1 MAEINA
7 KLVKDLRERTGA
19 AMMDCKRALEAVG
32 GDIDAAIEK
41 MRMDGQAKADK
52 KATRVAAE
60 GEVAAAVSPQAA
72 ALVEVN
78 CETDFVAKNE
88 DFRALAQTAARLVL
102 EQQPADVAAL
112 LALDAGGESLDERRR
127 ALVARLGENIAVRR
141 FERLEAGAGGVLGSY
156 LHGSRIGVLVVL
168 SAGAAPLAKDLAMHV
183 AASRPQFLRVE
194 DVPADVLESERR
206 IVEAQTAEQATG
218 KPAEIVAKMVDGR
231 LRKFLNE
238 VTLLG
243 QPFVKDPEQT
253 VDKLLKSQK
262 ANVARF
268 VRFEVGE
275 GIEKKA
281 SDFAGEVM
289 AQAKASMG

>member
-1 MAEINA
+1 MAEISA

-32 GDIDAAIEK
+32 GDLDAAVEK

-52 KATRVAAE
+52 KASRVAAE
-60 GEVAAAVSPQAA
+60 GEVAVAVSPQAA

-78 CETDFVAKNE
+78 CETDFVAKND

-102 EQQPADVAAL
+102 EQQPADLAAL
-112 LALDAGGESLDERRR
+112 LGLDAGGESLDVRRR
-127 ALVARLGENIAVRR
+127 ALVAKLGENIAVRR
-141 FERLEAGAGGVLGSY
+141 FDRLQVGEGGVLGSY

-168 SAGAAPLAKDLAMHV
+168 ASGSASLAKDLAMHV

-194 DVPADVLESERR
+194 DVPAPVLESERR
-206 IVEAQTAEQATG
+206 IVEAQTAEQSQG
-218 KPAEIVAKMVDGR
+218 KPPEIVAKMVDGR

-238 VTLLG
+238 ITLLG
-243 QPFVKDPEQT
+243 QPFVKDPDQT
-253 VDKLLKSQK
+253 VEKLLKGHK
-262 ANVARF
+262 AVISAF

-275 GIEKKA
+275 GIEKKT